1 LGGGFKIS
9 KDFLVNERIKAKNVR
24 VIGADGEQLGIMSAD
39 KGLRLAREE
48 NLDLVNVAPRA
59 KPPVCRI
66 MDFGKYKYEQSKRD
80 KQARKRQHSITVKE
94 VKMRP
99 KIENHDFMVKARN
112 CIRFLE
118 DGDKVKVSVMFR
130 GREITHPELGR
141 KLCLKMTKELKDICV
156 VEKQPRMEGRNMV
169 MILAPK

>member
-1 LGGGFKIS
+1 MKTMILW
-9 KDFLVNERIKAKNVR
+9 L
-24 VIGADGEQLGIMSAD
+24 SAE
-39 KGLRLAREE
+39 L
-48 NLDLVNVAPRA
+48 
-59 KPPVCRI
+59 
-66 MDFGKYKYEQSKRD
+66 
-80 KQARKRQHSITVKE
+80 HS
-94 VKMRP
+94 
-99 KIENHDFMVKARN
+99 F
-112 CIRFLE
+112 FE